1 MLQKSVS
8 TGYIR
13 GMIRALARRL
23 SAAGHTRVMAAVAL
37 LGISA
42 SAAAET
48 YTLEQ
53 CRSLALQNNKELM
66 VRRQNQQTS
75 EFQKKQAF
83 AAYLPAFDFTG
94 GYVYNQK
101 NISLLNSADMLSP
114 VDPAMLGSLLQKYP
128 QLGELLQNP
137 MYAQMAGDAI
147 GKANEIVDDAN
158 SLLKKSTTYD
168 IHNVFFGAVTL
179 TQPIFMGGRIVAL
192 NKLAELGKEAA
203 EKLYHNE
210 AQNVIYAVDGAYWT
224 VVALKAK
231 YKLAKSYVALLDT
244 LHHDV
249 NLLFEQ
255 GVATR
260 SDVLSVDVKLNQ
272 ANVDLTKVENGLS
285 LSRMA
290 LAQVCGLPVNSE
302 MEVQDEDNVRINAG
316 EQIASHYDMDA
327 VYEARPDLAALGI
340 AQKAAEQKAK
350 IERAAMLPQL
360 ALIGAYSFSNPNAFD
375 GFRKRFDGAFSV
387 GVMLKIPLWHWG
399 GNYYA
404 YKAAKSSAVVTSLQ
418 LDNAREL
425 VNLQVS
431 QAAYKAQEALKTYKM
446 TCANLEKA
454 NENLRTATVGFHEG
468 VITSTDVMA
477 AQTAWLKANSEK
489 IDAVIDVQLCDVYLS
504 KVLGRLNY

>member
-192 NKLAELGKEAA
+192 NKLA
-203 EKLYHNE
+203 
-210 AQNVIYAVDGAYWT
+210 
-224 VVALKAK
+224 
-231 YKLAKSYVALLDT
+231 
-244 LHHDV
+244 
-249 NLLFEQ
+249 
-255 GVATR
+255 
-260 SDVLSVDVKLNQ
+260 
-272 ANVDLTKVENGLS
+272 
-285 LSRMA
+285 
-290 LAQVCGLPVNSE
+290 C
-302 MEVQDEDNVRINAG
+302 
-316 EQIASHYDMDA
+316 
-327 VYEARPDLAALGI
+327 
-340 AQKAAEQKAK
+340 
-350 IERAAMLPQL
+350 
-360 ALIGAYSFSNPNAFD
+360 
-375 GFRKRFDGAFSV
+375 
-387 GVMLKIPLWHWG
+387 
-399 GNYYA
+399 
-404 YKAAKSSAVVTSLQ
+404 
-418 LDNAREL
+418 
-425 VNLQVS
+425 
-431 QAAYKAQEALKTYKM
+431 
-446 TCANLEKA
+446 
-454 NENLRTATVGFHEG
+454 
-468 VITSTDVMA
+468 ST
-477 AQTAWLKANSEK
+477 
-489 IDAVIDVQLCDVYLS
+489 
-504 KVLGRLNY
+504 